1 MERLELA
8 LVVCVA
14 ASVLL
19 GGFVA
24 ADVGS
29 SFRTAGLAGPVSEQV
44 TVETTA
50 VTLRDDRLVVTARLE
65 NPTRYRLRLT
75 GVFAQVSAN
84 DSRLVYG
91 SHSYSDP
98 VAIDARSTRRVE
110 YSISLA
116 PAGERRLRRVRGTA
130 ADATTTADATG
141 TTSADGATD
150 VGNARLRTRYSL
162 RLGETTLVVRH
173 ATPFDEPIDS
183 GNARHVGG
191 PGGPEDL
198 EDPENAGDVEDSENT
213 GEGGTNP

>member
-116 PAGERRLRRVRGTA
+116 PAGERRLRRVR
-130 ADATTTADATG
+130 
-141 TTSADGATD
+141 
-150 VGNARLRTRYSL
+150 RYSL

-191 PGGPEDL
+191 PGGPG
-198 EDPENAGDVEDSENT
+198 DPENAGDVEDSENT

>member
-116 PAGERRLRRVRGTA
+116 PAGERRLRRVCGTA
-130 ADATTTADATG
+130 ADATG

-198 EDPENAGDVEDSENT
+198 EDPENAGDVEGSENT